1 MLGAVIVEFESEL
14 WVWDARKDE
23 TWTFVSLPVEESDVI
38 RDLTEGSRR
47 GFGSVRVK
55 ASIGTSHWQTSI
67 FPGGGGGAYVLPVK
81 RAVRQAQRL
90 EAGDVATVSV
100 EVLGLRTE

>member
-38 RDLTEGSRR
+38 RDLTEGTRR

-55 ASIGTSHWQTSI
+55 VSVGTSHWQTSI

-81 RAVRQAQRL
+81 RAVRQAEQL
-90 EAGDVATVSV
+90 EAGDVARVSLK
-100 EVLGLRTE
+100 VLGL